1 MILATLAL
9 TAALTLTPTAIPAHL
24 SPAALDMTG
33 IKPSLYQGPAY
44 SAKHEKIRRCII
56 RRESHGNYRAA
67 NKTSSARGAYQFL
80 DRAWR
85 DSLVWMML
93 AESKQTRDGLT
104 EEIRAL
110 RTMPISKWNRY
121 FQDRA
126 FWTAWRHGAGAAH
139 WHYSPKPC
147 T

>member
-1 MILATLAL
+1 MILATLAI
-9 TAALTLTPTAIPAHL
+9 TAALTLAPTSTPAHL

-33 IKPSLYQGPAY
+33 VAPSLYQGSWY
-44 SAKHEKIRRCII
+44 SAKHEKIRRCIVS
-56 RRESHGNYRAA
+56 RESHGNYRAA

-93 AESKQTRDGLT
+93 DETKRTRDGLT
-104 EEIRAL
+104 KEIQAL
-110 RTMPISKWNRY
+110 RSKPISKWNRY
-121 FQDRA
+121 YQDRA
-126 FWTAWRHGAGAAH
+126 FWTAWRFGAGASH
-139 WHYSPKPC
+139 WHYPPKPC